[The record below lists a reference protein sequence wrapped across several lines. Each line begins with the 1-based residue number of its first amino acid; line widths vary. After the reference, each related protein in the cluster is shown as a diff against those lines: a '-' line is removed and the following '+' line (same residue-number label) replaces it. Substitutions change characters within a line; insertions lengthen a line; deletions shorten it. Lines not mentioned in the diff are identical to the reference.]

1 VSSLVLVRRAERAGP
16 EERQPENP
24 LFVDDVVL
32 YPNLGEPLSASSNLT
47 LTCFLSL
54 AGLAGG
60 SPEVAMELLRGGAR
74 VAQGS
79 LSLPAPDASGRV
91 RYLGQISVG
100 AIREPGDYTLRLTLT
115 KHGRSVVREA
125 AFTIA
130 HIAARSEALSSHPGN
145 RE

>member
-1 VSSLVLVRRAERAGP
+1 LVSACEASAEAVWIL
-16 EERQPENP
+16 ER
-24 LFVDDVVL
+24 DMKAD
-32 YPNLGEPLSASSNLT
+32 
-47 LTCFLSL
+47 
-54 AGLAGG
+54 GLAGG

-74 VAQGS
+74 VAHGS

-100 AIREPGDYTLRLTLT
+100 AIREPGQYTLRLTLT

-130 HIAARSEALSSHPGN
+130 TSLRDPMS
-145 RE
+145 